1 MAKNDLLFKI
11 ICAIQVALLPVVIA
25 FDLIS
30 TFPTWAITIA
40 IVGVL
45 LCKIWAEVFK
55 DKHNFMHKILS
66 SIATV
71 ATFAT
76 LLFFLANKGFIALWL
91 AILTTVL
98 IVLFVVLSIV
108 LRTKVMPELIEAI
121 DYCFVLFEILTLLAF
136 SFAFYYIAMTNIG
149 IFAIILTTAVS
160 VAYKTYFLVKYLIR
174 K

>member
-11 ICAIQVALLPVVIA
+11 LCAIQVALLPVVIA
-25 FDLIS
+25 LNLIS

-55 DKHNFMHKILS
+55 DKHNLMHKILS
-66 SIATV
+66 SVATV
-71 ATFAT
+71 ASFAT
-76 LLFFLANKGFIALWL
+76 LLIFFANKGLIDMWI

-98 IVLFVVLSIV
+98 IALFVVLSV
-108 LRTKVMPELIEAI
+108 LLRSKVMPEIIEAI

-136 SFAFYYIAMTNIG
+136 SFAFYHITLSNIG
-149 IFAIILTTAVS
+149 IFALILTTAVS
-160 VAYKTYFLVKYLIR
+160 VGYKAYFLFRYLIR

>member
-55 DKHNFMHKILS
+55 DKHNLMHKILS
-66 SIATV
+66 SIVTI

-76 LLFFLANKGFIALWL
+76 LLFFLANKALIEMWI
-91 AILTTVL
+91 AILTTIL
-98 IVLFVVLSIV
+98 IILFVVLSVV
-108 LRTKVMPELIEAI
+108 LRSKVMPEIIEAI
-121 DYCFVLFEILTLLAF
+121 DYCFVLFEILTILAF
-136 SFAFYYIAMTNIG
+136 SFAFYHITLANIG
-149 IFAIILTTAVS
+149 IFALILTTAVS
-160 VAYKTYFLVKYLIR
+160 VGYKAYFLVKYLIR